1 MNRPVIIAFVLLCT
15 AVALSGWYGPWY
27 APAVV
32 VVIICA
38 LLSLRTAQAIW
49 LGLISCAFVYTL
61 VALIMLNRDDAGI
74 ISKTGNL
81 LGGLSPIMVILI
93 TAVTG
98 SLTGLFAGW
107 MGSALGKIVRH
118 STN

>member
-1 MNRPVIIAFVLLCT
+1 MNRRVIIAFVLLCT
-15 AVALSGWYGPWY
+15 AIALSGWYGPWY

-61 VALIMLNRDDAGI
+61 VALILLNRDDAGI

-81 LGGLSPIMVILI
+81 LGGLSPIMVLLI
-93 TAVTG
+93 TILLAG
-98 SLTGLFAGW
+98 LTGLVSGW
-107 MGSALGKIVRH
+107 LGSVLSQYFRTTTK
-118 STN
+118 